1 MKKEHRITG
10 LRILKYKKLERWKTK
25 LWKITK
31 KVEEKEEW
39 NNRREK
45 IFIKSVQRGQCL
57 ISESWDET
65 TKKTEQRPEWA
76 DRKGPTQVPD
86 ALLSWDVSSLSSCV
100 DACVSQALC
109 LSLLVLVISFVS
121 TCQTKGSK
129 CFPFVFLKMDF
140 FCSYLTEI
148 LANCKILG
156 WKWLL
161 KSLHNCIPK
170 SDVAV
175 ENLMPFSFW
184 LPLLWSDLHHH
195 H

>member
-57 ISESWDET
+57 IRESWDET

-76 DRKGPTQVPD
+76 DQKGPTQVPD

-100 DACVSQALC
+100 DARCP
-109 LSLLVLVISFVS
+109 
-121 TCQTKGSK
+121 
-129 CFPFVFLKMDF
+129 CFSSP
-140 FCSYLTEI
+140 
-148 LANCKILG
+148 
-156 WKWLL
+156 
-161 KSLHNCIPK
+161 
-170 SDVAV
+170 
-175 ENLMPFSFW
+175 MPFSACLSPFFCEYM
-184 LPLLWSDLHHH
+184 SNKGK
-195 H
+195 